1 MCFAGSYILHGDPVS
16 DQYGCGGGRGGEGEE
31 GEREREK
38 TDKVECCGFR
48 GTVKSR

>member
-31 GEREREK
+31 GERERERRR
-38 TDKVECCGFR
+38 TRWNVVVSGEL
-48 GTVKSR
+48 